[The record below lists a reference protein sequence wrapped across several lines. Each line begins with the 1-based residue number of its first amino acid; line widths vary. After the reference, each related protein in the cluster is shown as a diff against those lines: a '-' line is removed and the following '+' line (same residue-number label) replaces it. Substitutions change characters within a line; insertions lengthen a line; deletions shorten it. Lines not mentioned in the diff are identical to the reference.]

1 MAKERE
7 CKCCLKKYIF
17 CPSCSSA
24 KNEPEWRS
32 EFDEESCREIFNA
45 VSGYNIGVF
54 TAQGVVEVLRKYNI
68 TDTSKYKKSIKNKL
82 DEVIE
87 IVESEEKAESKIEA
101 KTETP
106 MKKYDNKKF
115 NK

>member
-1 MAKERE
+1 MAKQR
-7 CKCCLKKYIF
+7 KCFCCETLYTF
-17 CPSCSSA
+17 CPNCSGA
-24 KNEPEWRS
+24 KNVPEWKT
-32 EFDEESCREIFNA
+32 EFDEESCKEIFNA
-45 VSGYNIGVF
+45 VSGYNMKIIPAKDVM
-54 TAQGVVEVLRKYNI
+54 AVLKKYNI

-87 IVESEEKAESKIEA
+87 LVEAEEKAEG
-101 KTETP
+101 KTEVKAEVP

>member
-7 CKCCLKKYIF
+7 CLCCLKKYTF
-17 CPSCSSA
+17 CPSCSGA
-24 KNEPEWRS
+24 KDEPEWKS
-32 EFDEESCREIFNA
+32 EFDEESCKEIFNA
-45 VSGYNIGVF
+45 VSGYNMGIIP
-54 TAQGVVEVLRKYNI
+54 AKDVVAVLKKYNI

-87 IVESEEKAESKIEA
+87 IVESEEKAEGKTEV